1 MNHNK
6 PKKARSNIVVINPSP
21 KEPMHLRYLMI
32 RLRKWILQKKELD
45 KLQQQV
51 ETAKDPK
58 LIVSNMWTNFEMR
71 GNKHHPKPL
80 THH

>member
-1 MNHNK
+1 MT
-6 PKKARSNIVVINPSP
+6 
-21 KEPMHLRYLMI
+21 KEMDI
-32 RLRKWILQKKELD
+32 AKKELG
-45 KLQQQV
+45 KRQQQV

-58 LIVSNMWTNFEMR
+58 LIVSNVWTNFEMR